1 MIYNEAD
8 SDDEYKVV
16 YLDNFNCNVIRENNQ
31 DSITDDIPSSKF
43 SRAIKRRYSTTSS
56 AAHQREEK
64 KVKYNFIQYYF
75 SCMLSQTL
83 NRTMTIHPEKI
94 K

>member
-16 YLDNFNCNVIRENNQ
+16 YLDNINSNVIRANNQ

-64 KVKYNFIQYYF
+64 KVTYNNYHKYFF
-75 SCMLSQTL
+75 S
-83 NRTMTIHPEKI
+83 
-94 K
+94 